1 MKKKI
6 NYGSQ
11 FIDLNDINSVKTSLT
26 NELITS
32 GNLVKKFEDKISNY
46 TKAKFSITCNNGT
59 SAIYLALKSIDLKK
73 NDIVIMPS
81 INFISSFNVVK
92 ILGATLSLRSNIV
105 EQIFRS
111 YPNLHKNEYLLL
123 FSHPFNLT
131 PLLISFL
138 GVLHHLGK
146 SDRNPFDDI
155 LLSER
160 LI

>member
-11 FIDLNDINSVKTSLT
+11 FIDLDDINSVKTSLT

-92 ILGATLSLRSNIV
+92 ILGAKPVLCDVDYLTGQVDYKKIIECIKINNIKKIKAIILMYNGGYV
-105 EQIFRS
+105 YNTEKI
-111 YPNLHKNEYLLL
+111 
-123 FSHPFNLT
+123 FNLKKN
-131 PLLISFL
+131 INF
-138 GVLHHLGK
+138 
-146 SDRNPFDDI
+146 I
-155 LLSER
+155 
-160 LI
+160 